1 MKLSFYWDRE
11 FKSFSFE
18 EKVRNSARLIPYLRG
33 GFQYFIDVSST
44 YPTNRLNL
52 VGHGDQ
58 FKLLFEG
65 LLLGAKKLSPQELA
79 DHIGPL
85 LMKDNARSIRL
96 LSCFSGKSGFAH
108 KLADITGL
116 PVKANREIFS
126 PQCFYYAQDERL
138 WLRRE
143 KQVFPSES
151 LNTSE
156 DNIVRF
162 FWYNPHNLHA
172 S

>member
-1 MKLSFYWDRE
+1 MKLNFHWYQE
-11 FKSFSFE
+11 FKNLSLE
-18 EKVRNSARLIPYLRG
+18 EQVRNSARLIPYLQG

-52 VGHGDQ
+52 IGHGDQ

-65 LLLGAKKLSPQELA
+65 LMPRAKKLSPQDLA
-79 DHIGPL
+79 DCIGPL
-85 LMKDNARSIRL
+85 LTKNNARSIRL
-96 LSCFSGKSGFAH
+96 LSCFSGKSGFAQ

-116 PVKANREIFS
+116 PVKANRGIFS

-138 WLRRE
+138 WLRRD
-143 KQVFPSES
+143 KQVFSSES

-156 DNIVRF
+156 DNMVRF
-162 FWYNPHNLHA
+162 FWYRPHI